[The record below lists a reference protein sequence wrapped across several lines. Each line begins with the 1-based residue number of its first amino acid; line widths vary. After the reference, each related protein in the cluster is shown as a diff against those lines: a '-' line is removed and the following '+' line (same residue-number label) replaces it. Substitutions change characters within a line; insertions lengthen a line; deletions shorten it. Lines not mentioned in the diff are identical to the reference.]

1 MKKEELIKQYE
12 NRLNMAKS
20 WRFQLDPKHN
30 YYAERKAQ
38 YDCEIRLLEGFIK
51 DLRKL

>member
-12 NRLNMAKS
+12 SRLNMIKS
-20 WRFQLDPKHN
+20 WHS
-30 YYAERKAQ
+30 YYAERKAH
-38 YDCEIRLLEGFIK
+38 YDCEIKLLEGFIK

>member
-12 NRLNMAKS
+12 SKLNMAKS
-20 WRFQLDPKHN
+20 GRFQLDPKHE

-38 YDCEIRLLEGFIK
+38 YDCEVRLYEEFIRN
-51 DLRKL
+51 LRKL